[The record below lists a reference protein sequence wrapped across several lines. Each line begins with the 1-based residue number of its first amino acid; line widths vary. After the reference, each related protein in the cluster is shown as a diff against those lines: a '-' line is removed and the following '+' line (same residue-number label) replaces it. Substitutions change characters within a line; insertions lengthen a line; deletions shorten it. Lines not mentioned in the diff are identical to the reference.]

1 MDKQRQRMGARHA
14 PTAGEVQQVLP
25 GIDRDAVHVRSARPS
40 PIARQTRVT
49 RYEDLPDVLTP
60 AEVQGFLRIGRNAI
74 YAALQD
80 RKIRSVRVGQK
91 YLIPKSA
98 VREFLDRDGE
108 HSRAGIP
115 VKGTT

>member
-1 MDKQRQRMGARHA
+1 MDKHGRRMEARHA
-14 PTAGEVQQVLP
+14 LTPGEVQQVLP
-25 GIDRDAVHVRSARPS
+25 GIDRDAAHVRSARPS
-40 PIARQTRVT
+40 QIARQTRAT

-60 AEVQGFLRIGRNAI
+60 AEVQAFLRIGRNAI

-80 RKIRSVRVGQK
+80 SKIRSVRVGQK

-98 VREFLDRDGE
+98 LREFLDRGAE
-108 HSRAGIP
+108 HAGAGIP